1 MEEHDAE
8 AVAASIS
15 GLSDQGREEE
25 ARRNLAALHPAD
37 LADLMEL
44 LSQEERTELFAL
56 LDRDHAGEVLLEVD
70 EATRGEMLEELDAP
84 ELAEVVETMPPDEA
98 ADIVGDLSD
107 ERSEEVLEELP
118 ADASEQIEDIL
129 EYDEESAGGIMTP
142 VLFRAQEDM
151 TVGRAIGLIQ
161 SHEIDDEAAFYLYVV
176 GSEDRLVGVVPL
188 RKLVTSRP
196 STLLSSIL
204 SREVKSVPVDA
215 DQEDIA
221 DAFRKY
227 DHLAMPVVDQTGKL
241 LGQVTVDEVVDVIM
255 EEATEDV
262 YKMAGTDDAELATH
276 SVFKVARIRIAWLF
290 VCLAGTMFAGVVI
303 RMFEATLAEMLG
315 LMAFVPAIMAMG
327 GNSGVQTS
335 TVMVRGLATGAV
347 EPKRILRALFHE
359 VRVALVMGVVCGA
372 TAGLI
377 ANVWLGEPTVGFV
390 VGVSMFLG
398 ILIAA
403 SFGALLPI
411 LINRAGGDPAVAC
424 GPLITTVNDV
434 VSLLIYLGTAT
445 LLLA

>member
-1 MEEHDAE
+1 MEEHDAQE
-8 AVAASIS
+8 VAASVS
-15 GLSDQGREEE
+15 DLSDQGREEE

-196 STLLSSIL
+196 STLLSTIL
-204 SREVKSVPVDA
+204 DTEVESVPVDA

-227 DHLAMPVVDQTGKL
+227 DHLAMPVVDQQGRL

-276 SVFKVARIRIAWLF
+276 SVFRVARIRIAWLF
-290 VCLAGTMFAGVVI
+290 VCLAGTMFAGAVI

-403 SFGALLPI
+403 SFGALLPV
-411 LINRAGGDPAVAC
+411 LINKSGGDPAVAC

>member
-1 MEEHDAE
+1 MEEHDAQE
-8 AVAASIS
+8 VAASVS
-15 GLSDQGREEE
+15 DLSDQGREEE

-70 EATRGEMLEELDAP
+70 EATRGEMLNELDAP
-84 ELAEVVETMPPDEA
+84 ELAEVVETMLPDDA

-107 ERSEEVLEELP
+107 ERSEELLEVLPEE
-118 ADASEQIEDIL
+118 ASEQIEEIL
-129 EYDEESAGGIMTP
+129 EYDEDSAGGIMTP

-161 SHEIDDEAAFYLYVV
+161 SYEIDDEAAFYLYVV
-176 GSEDRLVGVVPL
+176 GQEDRLVGVVPL

-196 STLLSSIL
+196 STLLSTIL
-204 SREVKSVPVDA
+204 DTEVESVPVDA

-227 DHLAMPVVDQTGKL
+227 DHLAMPVVDQQGRL

-276 SVFKVARIRIAWLF
+276 SVFRVARIRIAWLF
-290 VCLAGTMFAGVVI
+290 VCLAGTMFAGAVI

-347 EPKRILRALFHE
+347 EPKRVLRALFHE
-359 VRVALVMGVVCGA
+359 VRVALVMGAVCGG

-403 SFGALLPI
+403 SFGALLPV
-411 LINRAGGDPAVAC
+411 LINKSGGDPAVAC